1 MKQILPVLATFVALS
16 AAAAPLAPKTPAEI
30 LRDIDSYEPLSRI
43 RLASPPMALPTRSL
57 DDPQADLDA
66 TYAEYCN
73 YGDLLGNGTNIYMLY
88 LTNTEISKGIPVAEG
103 QMCRLEIIAEA
114 AENPSD
120 PMPQGTYTCIDLD
133 KDAPV
138 AGTFVAID
146 SDFLDAF
153 PDPDDPESG
162 LVAYIWKINAGSV
175 SITINNDIY
184 ENQGTA
190 DYYVIKSDGL
200 HGDIISSQTGEV
212 LESRDLSATY
222 LGNLYFNDPNA
233 YTPLGGDVV
242 LDIPNLSGRYMDGGG
257 WTLTFYGVELD
268 EDGFIIGPGDL
279 FNVELITDDPG
290 FMDPELLQGT
300 FTPCDLLVEQVP
312 GCFGQ
317 GVWMEFW
324 GMWMSLGTS
333 LNVYNENL
341 EVERVGLAV
350 EGEIVITKVSDGI
363 HHFDFDVTTPEGDR
377 MTGSWEGSIS
387 DNVADFSS
395 GVDETGLGSNGAVKG
410 CHGYI
415 EAPEGARVFNAA
427 GIETGLTDLAPG
439 IYIVRLA
446 DRAVKVVVK

>member
-1 MKQILPVLATFVALS
+1 M
-16 AAAAPLAPKTPAEI
+16 
-30 LRDIDSYEPLSRI
+30 
-43 RLASPPMALPTRSL
+43 
-57 DDPQADLDA
+57 
-66 TYAEYCN
+66 
-73 YGDLLGNGTNIYMLY
+73 
-88 LTNTEISKGIPVAEG
+88 
-103 QMCRLEIIAEA
+103 
-114 AENPSD
+114 
-120 PMPQGTYTCIDLD
+120 
-133 KDAPV
+133 

-268 EDGFIIGPGDL
+268 PDGFIIGPGDL

-290 FMDPELLQGT
+290 HMDPELLQGT

-350 EGEIVITKVSDGI
+350 EGEIVIT
-363 HHFDFDVTTPEGDR
+363 
-377 MTGSWEGSIS
+377 
-387 DNVADFSS
+387 
-395 GVDETGLGSNGAVKG
+395 
-410 CHGYI
+410 
-415 EAPEGARVFNAA
+415 
-427 GIETGLTDLAPG
+427 
-439 IYIVRLA
+439 
-446 DRAVKVVVK
+446 